1 MNNDYVK
8 HMIEKN
14 YITLKQLLFENQNE
28 INELLGIINYTDYEH
43 EITIN
48 DD

>member
-8 HMIEKN
+8 PMIEKN
-14 YITLKQLLFENQNE
+14 DITLKLILFENQNE
-28 INELLGIINYTDYEH
+28 IDELLGIINYTDYEH